1 MSRNG
6 REVTDTELAVLRLLW
21 KTDDATIREL
31 TDALYP
37 DGGHSHYATVQSLLD
52 RLQTKGFVEREK
64 NGRVNLY
71 RASVSRSELA
81 GRRLRATADAL
92 FDGSM
97 APLLTHLVDSADL
110 KPDEITALRELVDQ
124 LDGGNSR
131 PAEGRSLR
139 WNSSS
144 PSV

>member
-1 MSRNG
+1 MSWNG

-52 RLQTKGFVEREK
+52 RLQNKGFVEREK
-64 NGRVNLY
+64 DGRIN
-71 RASVSRSELA
+71 RFQASVSRAELA
-81 GRRLRATADAL
+81 GHHLRATADAL

-110 KPDEITALRELVDQ
+110 GPDEITALRELVDQ
-124 LDGGNSR
+124 LDDGDSR
-131 PAEGRSLR
+131 RRNGDS
-139 WNSSS
+139 
-144 PSV
+144 

>member
-6 REVTDTELAVLRLLW
+6 HEITDTELAVLRQLW
-21 KTDDATIREL
+21 RRDESTIREL

-52 RLQTKGFVEREK
+52 RLQAKGFVDREK
-64 NGRVNLY
+64 DGRLNRY

-97 APLLTHLVDSADL
+97 APLLTHLVDHADFS
-110 KPDEITALRELVDQ
+110 PEEVTALRELVDQ
-124 LDGGNSR
+124 LDHGES
-131 PAEGRSLR
+131 GRR
-139 WNSSS
+139 KGER
-144 PSV
+144 

>member
-6 REVTDTELAVLRLLW
+6 REITDTELAVLRQLW
-21 KTDDATIREL
+21 RRDEATIREL

-52 RLQTKGFVEREK
+52 RLQGKGFVDRLK
-64 NGRVNLY
+64 KGRLNHY
-71 RASVSRSELA
+71 RASVSRAELA
-81 GRRLRATADAL
+81 HRRLRATADAL

-110 KPDEITALRELVDQ
+110 QPEEISALRELVDQ
-124 LDGGNSR
+124 LEADDPRTSG
-131 PAEGRSLR
+131 GRS
-139 WNSSS
+139 
-144 PSV
+144 

>member
-1 MSRNG
+1 MTRNG
-6 REVTDTELAVLRLLW
+6 HEITDTELAVMRRLW
-21 KTDDATIREL
+21 RHEEATIREL

-52 RLQTKGFVEREK
+52 RLQAKGFVEREK

-71 RASVSRSELA
+71 RASVSRTELA

-110 KPDEITALRELVDQ
+110 KPEEITALRELVDQ
-124 LDGGNSR
+124 LDVGNPR
-131 PAEGRSLR
+131 PGKGDR
-139 WNSSS
+139 
-144 PSV
+144 